1 MNVKLKHLIPLKTKE
16 VGEMAKKVKTNIEI
30 MNSIRKDWG
39 DVKPFTRIEKNKKA
53 YSRKQKHKSLD
64 F

>member
-1 MNVKLKHLIPLKTKE
+1 
-16 VGEMAKKVKTNIEI
+16 MAKKVKTNIEI
-30 MNSIRKDWG
+30 ISSIRRDW
-39 DVKPFTRIEKNKKA
+39 DDIKPFTRIEKNKKA

>member
-1 MNVKLKHLIPLKTKE
+1 MDAKLKHIIQLKTKE
-16 VGEMAKKVKTNIEI
+16 VDEMAKKVKTNIEI
-30 MNSIRKDWG
+30 ISSIRRDW
-39 DVKPFTRIEKNKKA
+39 DDIKPFTRIEKNKKA

>member
-1 MNVKLKHLIPLKTKE
+1 MDAILKHIIPLKTKE
-16 VGEMAKKVKTNIEI
+16 VDEMAKKVKTNIEI
-30 MNSIRKDWG
+30 MSSIRRDWG

-53 YSRKQKHKSLD
+53 YSRKQKHKSLS